1 MYPVITSEARKKR
14 SVATSAHVA
23 HTWKYQPSYDFDA
36 NSAALTSDTNDD
48 YLVMR
53 GSGEDA
59 VVLMYPR
66 EVIDRSLSAD
76 NTLGNNKRHA
86 YTL

>member
-1 MYPVITSEARKKR
+1 MYPVITSEARRKR
-14 SVATSAHVA
+14 SVVTSAHVA

-36 NSAALTSDTNDD
+36 NSVAVTSDANED

-53 GSGEDA
+53 GSGEDS